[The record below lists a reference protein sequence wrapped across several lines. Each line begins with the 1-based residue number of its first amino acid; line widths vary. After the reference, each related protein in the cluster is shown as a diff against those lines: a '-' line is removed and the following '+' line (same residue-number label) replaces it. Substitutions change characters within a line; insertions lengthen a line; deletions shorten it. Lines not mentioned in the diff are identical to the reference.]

1 MDPVALLVVAVLTV
15 IMFYFAASLGAYFLS
30 RRWFDWL
37 PSLAIAMA
45 WFPSWCLLAFPAA
58 NRDPA
63 VFDRPNDV
71 ILDRE
76 VNRHVAFGSGIHRC
90 AGSNIARMELRVAVQ
105 VWLERFP
112 VFSLADAD
120 AVTWAGGQ
128 VRGPRSVPV
137 KIG

>member
-1 MDPVALLVVAVLTV
+1 M
-15 IMFYFAASLGAYFLS
+15 
-30 RRWFDWL
+30 
-37 PSLAIAMA
+37 
-45 WFPSWCLLAFPAA
+45 
-58 NRDPA
+58 
-63 VFDRPNDV
+63 FDRPNDA

-76 VNRHVAFGSGIHRC
+76 LNRYVAFGSGTHRC
-90 AGSNIARMELRVAVQ
+90 AGSNIARMELRVALQ

-137 KIG
+137 RIG